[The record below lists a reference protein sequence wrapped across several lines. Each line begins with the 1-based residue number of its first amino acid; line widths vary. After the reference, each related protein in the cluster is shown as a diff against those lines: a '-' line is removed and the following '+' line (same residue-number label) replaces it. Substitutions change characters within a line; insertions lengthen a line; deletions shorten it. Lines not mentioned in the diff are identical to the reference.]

1 MALGSWMWLA
11 GAARISV
18 GRAGRNLRP
27 AMRAGHSIVTSA
39 RRVKLYVRLT
49 SDAMNLEARY
59 RAARPMP
66 QGGQIVKPVALTTKY
81 IPYFVTALTLLVLAA
96 VPSLGAQSS
105 SATVA
110 RPGNGVVQGR
120 RLALA
125 RREFAIT
132 SSTDCDQPEAG
143 PAVSAGSFF
152 EDLRLLGDTA
162 LVAVREWRHA
172 DTATVDTTVLDRK
185 TLRPLW
191 SRTHFADGSS
201 TVWEF
206 RGRRVQWTVAQ
217 PRVVSDWV
225 DSTIDEPAFLAGVIE
240 LLLAAS
246 PRLSR
251 LGSEMVFPLID
262 LHTGPGEPSS
272 FAVSTLTARVSGS
285 EIVTLPS
292 GGRVEAWV
300 VSTDPHGWTYWI
312 EQRKHA
318 VIKWH
323 VPQFESL
330 CPTTYTIASLSP

>member
-1 MALGSWMWLA
+1 MPRGGES
-11 GAARISV
+11 
-18 GRAGRNLRP
+18 RNRW
-27 AMRAGHSIVTSA
+27 T
-39 RRVKLYVRLT
+39 
-49 SDAMNLEARY
+49 
-59 RAARPMP
+59 
-66 QGGQIVKPVALTTKY
+66 LTTKY
-81 IPYFVTALTLLVLAA
+81 VPFFVSAVALLALAA
-96 VPSLGAQSS
+96 APSLRAQSS
-105 SATVA
+105 SATIA

-120 RLALA
+120 RLALSH
-125 RREFAIT
+125 REFAIT

-143 PAVSAGSFF
+143 PPVSAGSFF
-152 EDLRLLGDTA
+152 EDLRMLGDT
-162 LVAVREWRHA
+162 LVAIREWRHA

-206 RGRRVQWTVAQ
+206 RGRRVQWTAAQ
-217 PRVVSDWV
+217 PRLVSDWL
-225 DSTIDEPAFLAGVIE
+225 DSTVDEPAFLAGAIE

-262 LHTGPGEPSS
+262 LHSGPGEPSS
-272 FAVSTLTARVSGS
+272 FAVSNLTARVTGS

-300 VSTDPHGWTYWI
+300 VSTEPHGWTYWI
-312 EQRKHA
+312 EQRKHE

>member
-1 MALGSWMWLA
+1 
-11 GAARISV
+11 
-18 GRAGRNLRP
+18 
-27 AMRAGHSIVTSA
+27 
-39 RRVKLYVRLT
+39 
-49 SDAMNLEARY
+49 MNLEARY
-59 RAARPMP
+59 RAAPLMP
-66 QGGQIVKPVALTTKY
+66 RGGQIAKPVALTTKH
-81 IPYFVTALTLLVLAA
+81 IPDFVTALALLVLAA
-96 VPSLGAQSS
+96 VPSLRAQSS

-120 RLALA
+120 RLALSH
-125 RREFAIT
+125 REFAIT

-143 PAVSAGSFF
+143 PTVSAGSFF

-185 TLRPLW
+185 TLQPLW

-201 TVWEF
+201 TGWEF
-206 RGRRVQWTVAQ
+206 RGRRVQWTAAE
-217 PRVVSDWV
+217 PRVVSDWL
-225 DSTIDEPAFLAGVIE
+225 DSTIDEPAFFAGAIE

-262 LHTGPGEPSS
+262 LHAGPGDRSS
-272 FAVSTLTARVSGS
+272 FAVSTLTARVTGS
-285 EIVTLPS
+285 ELVTLPS

-312 EQRKHA
+312 EQRKHE

-323 VPQFESL
+323 VPQFASL